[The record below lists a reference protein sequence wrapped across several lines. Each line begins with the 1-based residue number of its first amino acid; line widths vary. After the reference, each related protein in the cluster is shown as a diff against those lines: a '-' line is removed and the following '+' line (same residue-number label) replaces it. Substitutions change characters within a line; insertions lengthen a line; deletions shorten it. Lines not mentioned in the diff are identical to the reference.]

1 MKAQAHIQ
9 SQSQSQTYQAYRSDN
24 SLSSLPVHVSL
35 LVVRSL
41 TTLLRTPEALLP
53 PVAISIFF
61 LVIYQ
66 STLGKAAG
74 SIPGIDG
81 SYLGFILPLSI
92 VSGSLSGSGIA
103 AQNLVRDIERGYFD
117 KLLLTPV
124 HRAALLLAP
133 ILAGAV
139 ILGIQAGIVVLV
151 GLALGL
157 NPVTGLPG
165 LLAVIGLGVLLGIG
179 FAGFTVSAALGS
191 GSAAATQGASFL
203 FFPLTF
209 LAPTFVPLNLL
220 SGWLKVAAQINPI
233 TYVLQ
238 AMRALLNTGWDG
250 PAIGASLLACI
261 LLGLAMYALAAFA
274 LVVRTRRT

>member
-1 MKAQAHIQ
+1 METQINILSVERPEK
-9 SQSQSQTYQAYRSDN
+9 N
-24 SLSSLPVHVSL
+24 SAFSFPLQVYL

-66 STLGKAAG
+66 STLGKA
-74 SIPGIDG
+74 SSFIPGIGG

-124 HRAALLLAP
+124 RRAALLLAP

-139 ILGIQAGIVVLV
+139 ILGIQAAVVVSV
-151 GLALGL
+151 GLILGL
-157 NPVTGLPG
+157 KPATGFLG
-165 LLAVIGLGVLLGIG
+165 ILAVIGLGVLLGIG

-209 LAPTFVPLNLL
+209 LAPTFVPLSLL
-220 SGWLKVAAQINPI
+220 SGWLEVAAKINPI
-233 TYVLQ
+233 TYVLE

-250 PAIGASLLACI
+250 KAIGTSILACLALAI
-261 LLGLAMYALAAFA
+261 AMYALAAFA
-274 LVVRTRRT
+274 LTVRTRRT

>member
-1 MKAQAHIQ
+1 MDAKTLNLTVA
-9 SQSQSQTYQAYRSDN
+9 RSEKVKTV
-24 SLSSLPVHVSL
+24 SLPVHVFL

-66 STLGKAAG
+66 STLGKAANF
-74 SIPGIDG
+74 IPGIGG

-124 HRAALLLAP
+124 RRAALLLAP

-139 ILGIQAGIVVLV
+139 ILGLQAAIVVAV
-151 GLALGL
+151 GLVLGL
-157 NPVTGLPG
+157 KPATGILG
-165 LLAVIGLGVLLGIG
+165 LLVVIGLGVLLGMG

-209 LAPTFVPLNLL
+209 LAPTFVPLALL
-220 SGWLKVAAQINPI
+220 SGWLEVAAKINPI
-233 TYVLQ
+233 TYVLE
-238 AMRALLNTGWDG
+238 AMRSLLNTGWDAR
-250 PAIGASLLACI
+250 AIGTSIVACLILAI
-261 LLGLAMYALAAFA
+261 AMYALAAFA
-274 LVVRTRRT
+274 LSVRTRRT

>member
-1 MKAQAHIQ
+1 MDTQNNTLLHKSYGKNNA
-9 SQSQSQTYQAYRSDN
+9 
-24 SLSSLPVHVSL
+24 LSLPVNIFL
-35 LVVRSL
+35 LAVRSL

-66 STLGKAAG
+66 STLGKAADF
-74 SIPGIDG
+74 IPGIGG

-124 HRAALLLAP
+124 RRSALLLAP

-139 ILGIQAGIVVLV
+139 ILGIQSTIVVSA
-151 GLALGL
+151 GLLLGL
-157 NPVTGLPG
+157 KPATGFLG
-165 LLAVIGLGVLLGIG
+165 LLVVIGLGVLLGLG

-209 LAPTFVPLNLL
+209 LAPTFVPMSLL
-220 SGWLKVAAQINPI
+220 SGWLEIAAKVNPI

-238 AMRALLNTGWDG
+238 AMRALLNTGWDIN
-250 PAIGASLLACI
+250 AIATSILACLI
-261 LLGLAMYALAAFA
+261 LAIIMYALAAFA
-274 LVVRTRRT
+274 LRVRTRRN